1 MLRASDESELEVGD
15 SSYRWSDSRNLGNSF
30 TLVGKNTY
38 AIGMESGKFEGR
50 WHGIW
55 SLPIK
60 LADRVHFAVSD
71 GSKVY
76 FLYKYATEFVTKLS
90 HVERTYRIPELGIEV
105 KELMFIPENRQ
116 SVCWRFVVKK
126 LNRLLEA
133 GSADESSTERD
144 LKRLRFL
151 AECEFNL
158 MWEVKQAGEQY
169 KVRKEIVLYNED
181 NFSVIAKHYRHADW
195 IGIFGANRQ
204 ASRKY
209 LGFDRFSYP
218 ASDQKLPSV
227 DKPHFGSVL
236 LEYEISTEEESSR
249 IEAEEELAQYDDE
262 ARRMRNGSYEIDL
275 CLTGGSLSYQEAY
288 GEFNYA
294 MVNFESLAIEKSML
308 YKNYLEHTVEILHP
322 ENALTRAFRWS
333 KVNLHML
340 EHYQPGF
347 GTGTFAGLPHF
358 AIYFGRDMC
367 WATFG
372 LLSIG
377 DFDGARENLN
387 LLARFQAPA
396 NGEDM
401 LREPYYRGEIPH
413 EIRTEGTVY
422 YYSADATPLFVV
434 AARNYLDWTRDIN
447 FVKFIY
453 NNIIR
458 AIEWSI
464 DADRDGDQFIEHGPE
479 GFLIDTTWM
488 DSYYRGKSALDVQ
501 AIFCRALLDG
511 AHIASTLGDEARSQ
525 EWLEKGTRL
534 KNLIM
539 ERYWNETLD
548 FFHDTI
554 EPSGEPNRS
563 ITVNSVVPVLL
574 GLTNMETSYKVL
586 SKIEGYEFM
595 TEWGVRTR
603 SKKDPD
609 YDPRSYQKG
618 GVWPFCT
625 GWVALSEFR
634 HGMFKEGLAS
644 AQRFVSALDM
654 GSNYFK
660 EVLYGDMPP
669 MGQHPV
675 QPTGCFI
682 QAWSASM
689 FLTSTVQGLFGIT
702 PRPSADPVAGLRIV
716 PYIGDDWKELEIHN
730 VRIGENKFD
739 YSLSHENGSVRI
751 KVLNHGPETANIETG
766 FVLPGGASTAR
777 LLEGSSSVSKLEQ
790 LSQTKVSD
798 YLKAIF
804 TTKLNENEKGDYIF
818 AIS

>member
-1 MLRASDESELEVGD
+1 MMLRITDDSEIEEST
-15 SSYRWSDSRNLGNSF
+15 YRWSDSKNLSNSF

-50 WHGIW
+50 WHGVW

-76 FLYKYATEFVTKLS
+76 FLYQYAVEFVTKLS
-90 HVERTYRIPELGIEV
+90 HVERTYEIPELGIRV
-105 KELMFIPENRQ
+105 RELMFIPEHRQ
-116 SVCWRFVVKK
+116 SICWRFVIK
-126 LNRLLEA
+126 RLD
-133 GSADESSTERD
+133 GPMRSSASIMA
-144 LKRLRFL
+144 KLRFL

-204 ASRKY
+204 ARKKY
-209 LGFDRFSYP
+209 LGFDKFNYP
-218 ASDQKLPSV
+218 ILTEHLPSV
-227 DKPHFGSVL
+227 DKPRFGSVL
-236 LEYEISTEEESSR
+236 LEYEVMEEQREEEW
-249 IEAEEELAQYDDE
+249 EAEQIEGEYWPKSGERSGGGDF
-262 ARRMRNGSYEIDL
+262 EIDL
-275 CLTGGSLSYQEAY
+275 CLTGGSLSYQEAF
-288 GEFNYA
+288 GEFNYT

-308 YKNYLEHTVEILHP
+308 YKDYLEHTVEILHP

-453 NNIIR
+453 NNIVR

-464 DADRDGDQFIEHGPE
+464 DGDRDGDGFMEHGPE

-511 AHIASTLGDEARSQ
+511 SHIASTVGDESRSR

-539 ERYWNETLD
+539 KKYWNSAEN
-548 FFHDTI
+548 FFYDTI
-554 EPSGEPNRS
+554 ESDGRPNPS
-563 ITVNSVVPVLL
+563 ITINSVVPLL
-574 GLTNMETSYKVL
+574 LDLVEQDKISKVL
-586 SKIEGYEFM
+586 SRIESPEFM
-595 TEWGVRTR
+595 TGWGVRTR
-603 SKKDPD
+603 SNRDPE

-634 HGMFKEGLAS
+634 LGMFNEGLATT
-644 AQRFVSALDM
+644 QRFVSALDM

-689 FLTSTVQGLFGIT
+689 FLTSMVQGLFGIA
-702 PRPSADPVAGLRIV
+702 PRPTPGKNAELSVV
-716 PYIGDDWKELEIHN
+716 PFIGEVWKELRIQN
-730 VRIGENKFD
+730 VRVGENKFD
-739 YSLSHENGSVRI
+739 FSLNSTQDSVRI
-751 KVLNHGPETANIETG
+751 KVHNHGPETANIETG
-766 FVLPGGASTAR
+766 FVLPTKASTAK
-777 LLEGSSSVSKLEQ
+777 LVDGSVSKLEE

-798 YLKAIF
+798 YLNAIF
-804 TTKLNENEKGDYIF
+804 TTRLNENESGDF
-818 AIS
+818 AFAVS